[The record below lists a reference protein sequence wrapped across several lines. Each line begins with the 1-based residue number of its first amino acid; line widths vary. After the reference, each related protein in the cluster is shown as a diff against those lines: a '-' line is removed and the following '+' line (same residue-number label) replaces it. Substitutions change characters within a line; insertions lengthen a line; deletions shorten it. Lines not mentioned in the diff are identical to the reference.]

1 MYSRLQVIRAA
12 MLLSAALLT
21 IPIAQTQSTSQAVL
35 GLVSDSTGAVIQ
47 GAKITLTNADTNV
60 ALTATTNETGN
71 YAFPLIQVGNYDLR
85 VEMQGFKTETVRNI
99 RVETAAQVRQRRQVG
114 RRQYNGVGGS
124 LGERRPTQH
133 RERYARRCCRKSPD
147 HGASLERPQHAESR
161 GSSTGVQY
169 GIRTGKSEGA
179 NAAFPIPGQGFGVIA
194 NGIRE
199 THQVVSLDGVDAKD
213 PRIHV
218 TNFVPSIEAIEEF
231 KIQTNAYSAEY
242 GFGGGAQ
249 VTITMKSGT
258 NALHGTF
265 FDFLRND
272 LFDAENYFL
281 NFELAPGT
289 TRLKKNTLRQN
300 QFGFVLSGPVVI
312 PKVYNGKEQ
321 DILGIQL

>member
-1 MYSRLQVIRAA
+1 MSSRLQVIRAA
-12 MLLSAALLT
+12 VLLSAVLLT
-21 IPIAQTQSTSQAVL
+21 IPIAQAQSTSQAVL

-99 RVETAAQVRQRRQVG
+99 RVETAAQVRQDVKLDVGNITESVEVSASAVQLNTENATLGGVVENRRITELPLNG
-114 RRQYNGVGGS
+114 RNMQNLAV
-124 LGERRPTQH
+124 LVP
-133 RERYARRCCRKSPD
+133 
-147 HGASLERPQHAESR
+147 
-161 GSSTGVQY
+161 GVQY

-218 TNFVPSIEAIEEF
+218 TNFVPSIEA
-231 KIQTNAYSAEY
+231 
-242 GFGGGAQ
+242 
-249 VTITMKSGT
+249 
-258 NALHGTF
+258 
-265 FDFLRND
+265 
-272 LFDAENYFL
+272 
-281 NFELAPGT
+281 
-289 TRLKKNTLRQN
+289 TR
-300 QFGFVLSGPVVI
+300 GV
-312 PKVYNGKEQ
+312 Q
-321 DILGIQL
+321 DPDERLLG